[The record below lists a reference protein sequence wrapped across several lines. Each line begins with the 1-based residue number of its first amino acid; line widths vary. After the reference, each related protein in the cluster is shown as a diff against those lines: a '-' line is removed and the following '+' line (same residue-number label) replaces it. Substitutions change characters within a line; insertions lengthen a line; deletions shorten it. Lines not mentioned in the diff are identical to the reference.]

1 MPVRGLGLTRL
12 LALPDCNV
20 VSRAPPCLG
29 LYSYKMY
36 QRISAIARQ
45 IFARFS
51 ALGIRPK
58 IAFSISKSDFPP
70 CCIYKAG
77 SEVNVTWINH
87 TPIPK
92 RVHKPKLNFS
102 AILVIF
108 LEDLMKISLA
118 VLEILRARKKNFK
131 KWKKTRCAERA
142 KTPPRLL
149 YCRRKRGGAVCRVK
163 IYRIKPLDLRN
174 VSGNA
179 KVIVDRMRINAII
192 KPLLEGHAL
201 PISSMFG
208 QYQWTDSW
216 VILLTVRTNDRQQR
230 SHDSA
235 LSEL

>member
-77 SEVNVTWINH
+77 SEVNVT
-87 TPIPK
+87 
-92 RVHKPKLNFS
+92 
-102 AILVIF
+102 
-108 LEDLMKISLA
+108 
-118 VLEILRARKKNFK
+118 
-131 KWKKTRCAERA
+131 
-142 KTPPRLL
+142 
-149 YCRRKRGGAVCRVK
+149 
-163 IYRIKPLDLRN
+163 
-174 VSGNA
+174 
-179 KVIVDRMRINAII
+179 
-192 KPLLEGHAL
+192 
-201 PISSMFG
+201 
-208 QYQWTDSW
+208 
-216 VILLTVRTNDRQQR
+216 
-230 SHDSA
+230 
-235 LSEL
+235 